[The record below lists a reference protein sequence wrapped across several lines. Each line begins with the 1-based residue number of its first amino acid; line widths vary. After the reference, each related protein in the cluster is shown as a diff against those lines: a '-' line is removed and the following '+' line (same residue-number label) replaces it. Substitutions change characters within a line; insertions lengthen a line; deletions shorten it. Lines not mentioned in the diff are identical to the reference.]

1 MGILFY
7 LLTQPLNP
15 DNQQPLLRI
24 DDDWL
29 TGSKAEGFQPA
40 AFNGELCWVARRW
53 GYNQPFMTTTMKPRI
68 LRMRQ
73 SVTVS

>member
-40 AFNGELCWVARRW
+40 AFNGQLWSGVGLPAVEAIT
-53 GYNQPFMTTTMKPRI
+53 N
-68 LRMRQ
+68 
-73 SVTVS
+73 

>member
-7 LLTQPLNP
+7 LLAQPLNP

-29 TGSKAEGFQPA
+29 TGSKAEGFQPES
-40 AFNGELCWVARRW
+40 FNG
-53 GYNQPFMTTTMKPRI
+53 Q
-68 LRMRQ
+68 LRSRVGLPAVEA
-73 SVTVS
+73 VTDR

>member
-7 LLTQPLNP
+7 LLAQPLNP

-40 AFNGELCWVARRW
+40 AFNGQLRFKVELLDV
-53 GYNQPFMTTTMKPRI
+53 GSITN
-68 LRMRQ
+68 
-73 SVTVS
+73 

>member
-7 LLTQPLNP
+7 LLAQPLNP

-29 TGSKAEGFQPA
+29 IGSKAKGFQPVPL
-40 AFNGELCWVARRW
+40 NG
-53 GYNQPFMTTTMKPRI
+53 Q
-68 LRMRQ
+68 LRSGVMLPAIRA
-73 SVTVS
+73 VTDR

>member
-7 LLTQPLNP
+7 LLAQPFNP

-40 AFNGELCWVARRW
+40 AFNGQLRSGIV
-53 GYNQPFMTTTMKPRI
+53 KPTI
-68 LRMRQ
+68 EA
-73 SVTVS
+73 VTDR

>member
-7 LLTQPLNP
+7 LLAQPFNP

-29 TGSKAEGFQPA
+29 TTSSKAEGFQPA
-40 AFNGELCWVARRW
+40 AFNGELRSGVGLAAI
-53 GYNQPFMTTTMKPRI
+53 GA
-68 LRMRQ
+68 
-73 SVTVS
+73 VTDR